1 MTDFFSGSK
10 PDLISMKSMNDLVDI
25 VVEGGNASGIV
36 KQGSDNINNLEQF
49 IKNSSKPSPFDLKSI
64 YQNYIKPNLLP
75 LIIIVV
81 FIGFFLFRYY
91 SVKEEKFN
99 PAEPVDTQI
108 NRNSYVDI
116 NLPVLYEVEQINKL
130 SEEEMIN
137 KMKKK
142 SKQFE
147 SSPPQINSCQIAGDS
162 GDEREEV
169 IYGSN
174 SWLNQQDGIP
184 NPFFGNDYVT
194 TTGDAINYASEKNK
208 KSLDLA
214 ANMIFN

>member
-36 KQGSDNINNLEQF
+36 KQNSDNINNLEQF

-75 LIIIVV
+75 IIIIII
-81 FIGFFLFRYY
+81 FIAFFLFRYY

-99 PAEPVDTQI
+99 PAQPIDEQV
-108 NRNSYVDI
+108 NRNSYVDV
-116 NLPVLYEVEQINKL
+116 NLPVLYDVEQINKL

-147 SSPPQINSCQIAGDS
+147 SSPPQINSCDIAGNS

-174 SWLNQQDGIP
+174 SWLNEQDGYP
-184 NPFFGNDYVT
+184 NAFFGNDYVS
-194 TTGDAINYASEKNK
+194 TTGDAINYASDKNK

>member
-75 LIIIVV
+75 IIIIIV
-81 FIGFFLFRYY
+81 FIAFFLFRYY

-99 PAEPVDTQI
+99 PGEPVDTQV
-108 NRNSYVDI
+108 NRNSYVDV
-116 NLPVLYEVEQINKL
+116 NLPVLYDVEQINKL
-130 SEEEMIN
+130 SEEELIN

-142 SKQFE
+142 SKPFE
-147 SSPPQINSCQIAGDS
+147 KSPPHINSCEINGDS

-174 SWLNQQDGIP
+174 SWLNQQDGYP
-184 NPFFGNDYVT
+184 NAFFGNDYVS
-194 TTGDAINYASEKNK
+194 TTGDAINFSSEKNK

>member
-36 KQGSDNINNLEQF
+36 KQNSDNINNLEQF

-64 YQNYIKPNLLP
+64 YNNYIKPNLLP
-75 LIIIVV
+75 IIIIIV
-81 FIGFFLFRYY
+81 FIAFFLFRYY

-99 PAEPVDTQI
+99 PAQPIDEQV
-108 NRNSYVDI
+108 NRNSYVDV
-116 NLPVLYEVEQINKL
+116 NLPVLYDVEQINKL
-130 SEEEMIN
+130 SEEELIK

-142 SKQFE
+142 SKPFE
-147 SSPPQINSCQIAGDS
+147 MSPPQIKSCEIEGNS

-174 SWLNQQDGIP
+174 SWLNEQDGYP
-184 NPFFGNDYVT
+184 NAFFGNDYVST
-194 TTGDAINYASEKNK
+194 TSDTINYASEKNK

>member
-75 LIIIVV
+75 IIIIIV
-81 FIGFFLFRYY
+81 FIAFFLFRYY

-99 PAEPVDTQI
+99 PGEPVDTQV

-116 NLPVLYEVEQINKL
+116 NLPVLYDVEQINKL
-130 SEEEMIN
+130 SEEEMIK

-147 SSPPQINSCQIAGDS
+147 SSPPQINSCDIAGNS

-194 TTGDAINYASEKNK
+194 TTGDAINFASEKNK

>member
-1 MTDFFSGSK
+1 MTDFFSNSK

-75 LIIIVV
+75 IIIIIV

-91 SVKEEKFN
+91 AVKEEKFN
-99 PAEPVDTQI
+99 PAEPVDTQV

-116 NLPVLYEVEQINKL
+116 NLPVLYDVEQINKL
-130 SEEEMIN
+130 SEEEMIK

-142 SKQFE
+142 SKPFE
-147 SSPPQINSCQIAGDS
+147 SSPPQISSCQIVGDS

-169 IYGSN
+169 RYGSN

-194 TTGDAINYASEKNK
+194 TTGDAINFASEKNK
-208 KSLDLA
+208 SSLDLA

>member
-75 LIIIVV
+75 LIIIIV

-99 PAEPVDTQI
+99 PAEPVDTQV

-116 NLPVLYEVEQINKL
+116 NLPVLYDVEQINKL
-130 SEEEMIN
+130 SEEEMIK

-147 SSPPQINSCQIAGDS
+147 SSPPQINSCEIAGNS

-194 TTGDAINYASEKNK
+194 TTGDAINFASEKNK

>member
-25 VVEGGNASGIV
+25 VVEGGNATGIV

-49 IKNSSKPSPFDLKSI
+49 IKNSTKPSPFDLKSI

-75 LIIIVV
+75 IIIIIVFV
-81 FIGFFLFRYY
+81 TFFLFRYY

-99 PAEPVDTQI
+99 PAEPVDTQV

-116 NLPVLYEVEQINKL
+116 NLPVLYDVEQINKL
-130 SEEEMIN
+130 SEEEMIK

-142 SKQFE
+142 SKPFE
-147 SSPPQINSCQIAGDS
+147 MSPPELKSCEITGNS

-194 TTGDAINYASEKNK
+194 TTGDAINFASEKNK
-208 KSLDLA
+208 SSLDLA

>member
-25 VVEGGNASGIV
+25 VVEGGNGSGII
-36 KQGSDNINNLEQF
+36 KQGSDNMNNLEQF

-64 YQNYIKPNLLP
+64 YNNYIKPNLLP
-75 LIIIVV
+75 IIIIIVFVV
-81 FIGFFLFRYY
+81 FFIFRYY

-99 PAEPVDTQI
+99 PAQPVDEQV
-108 NRNSYVDI
+108 NRNSYVDV
-116 NLPVLYEVEQINKL
+116 NLPVLYDVEQINKL
-130 SEEEMIN
+130 SEEELIK

-142 SKQFE
+142 SKPFE
-147 SSPPQINSCQIAGDS
+147 NSPLNAKSCQITGDS
-162 GDEREEV
+162 GDNREEV

-174 SWLNQQDGIP
+174 SWLNQQDGFP
-184 NPFFGNDYVT
+184 NAFFGNDFVS
-194 TTGDAINYASEKNK
+194 TTGDAINFASEKNK
-208 KSLDLA
+208 SSLDLA